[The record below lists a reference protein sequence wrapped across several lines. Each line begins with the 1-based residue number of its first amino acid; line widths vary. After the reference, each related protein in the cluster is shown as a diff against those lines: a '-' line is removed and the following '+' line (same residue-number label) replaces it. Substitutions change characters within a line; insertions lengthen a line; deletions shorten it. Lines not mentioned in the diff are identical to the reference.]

1 MTDGNLVSKKT
12 VYSSAVDMKVKRLY
26 EYPALHKHL
35 TTIISI
41 FYLSN
46 VLLTSLVLNF
56 NVSLITCITKMIS

>member
-26 EYPALHKHL
+26 EYLALHKHL

-56 NVSLITCITKMIS
+56 NVS